1 MGVYGVILA
10 SALAFGTVI
19 WYYLRHLQLTHT
31 YVVRG
36 LLLLG
41 LLIGLSAGVRALALP
56 MAYAIALKLVVAAL
70 YLKLTIMLF
79 RVKLTGIRKM
89 L

>member
-1 MGVYGVILA
+1 
-10 SALAFGTVI
+10 
-19 WYYLRHLQLTHT
+19 
-31 YVVRG
+31 
-36 LLLLG
+36 